1 MARFLKNK
9 SESQGAAPGSLIFIG
24 QRKMKNPLL
33 RVVQY
38 NNESL
43 TEENLQ
49 SPANIEK
56 YIADDQVTWISL
68 YGLHNTKYIEQIGK
82 TFEVPSLILEDIL
95 NTDERPKLAEDEKH
109 IFIILKALYYDPE
122 IQKIR
127 IDQISFILGKNYLIS
142 LQESAYPYFQDI
154 DKRLASGLSK
164 IRSYS
169 PDYLCY
175 ALMDTLVDGYILT
188 IEKLGSNIEAQEK
201 QLLTSDKKIIED
213 IYRYKTELS
222 YIRKNIRPVKEVMT
236 RFMTSDSDLINN
248 RTFNYLKDLDSL
260 VTQALEAIE
269 IYYMMVAD
277 QQNIYNS
284 NISNNVNDVMK
295 ILTIFSAIFIPL
307 TFIVGVYGMNFEYM
321 PALKYH
327 WAYFV
332 LWAVMLAIVVIM
344 LLFFKRKKW
353 I

>member
-9 SESQGAAPGSLIFIG
+9 SKSQGAAPGSLIFIG
-24 QRKMKNPLL
+24 QQKMKDPLL

-43 TEENLQ
+43 KEEHPKSLTG
-49 SPANIEK
+49 IEK
-56 YIADDQVTWISL
+56 YIADDHVTWISL

-82 TFEVPSLILEDIL
+82 IFDIPSLILEDIL

-109 IFIILKALYYDPE
+109 IFIIFKTLSYNPD
-122 IQKIR
+122 IQKIQ

-142 LQESAYPYFQDI
+142 IQESASPYFEDI

-188 IEKLGSNIEAQEK
+188 IENLGSDIEAQEK
-201 QLLTSDKKIIED
+201 QLLTADKKIIED

-236 RFMTSDSDLINN
+236 RFMTSDSDLIND
-248 RTFNYLKDLDSL
+248 RTLNYLKDLKSL

-307 TFIVGVYGMNFEYM
+307 TFIVGVYGMNFEYI

-327 WAYFV
+327 WAYFI
-332 LWAVMLAIVVIM
+332 LWAVMLVIVIIM